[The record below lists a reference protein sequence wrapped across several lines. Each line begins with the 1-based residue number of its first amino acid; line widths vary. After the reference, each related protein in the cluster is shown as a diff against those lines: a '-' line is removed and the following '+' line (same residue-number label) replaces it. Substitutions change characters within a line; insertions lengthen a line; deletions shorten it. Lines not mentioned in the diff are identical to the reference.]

1 MMTAT
6 RLAALGF
13 ALFSGSVALAEE
25 PAQALPRE
33 QIEQIVR
40 DYLMREPEVIYEAI
54 QELQQRRAVAEAQK
68 QQQAVEANKGA
79 LFSSGKDPILGNP
92 QGDVTLVEFF
102 DYHCG
107 YCRGMVP
114 ALRSLVQK
122 DKGLKIV
129 MKEFPV
135 LGPDSLLAA
144 RASLAAEKQGRFA
157 DFHMAL
163 MGAKQLDEASIM
175 GIAKQLGLDLDRLAA
190 DMQSESLQDV
200 IDANANL
207 AGELG
212 ITGTPSFVIGGKLIP
227 GAVDVAQIESLI
239 AQQRQATN

>member
-1 MMTAT
+1 
-6 RLAALGF
+6 
-13 ALFSGSVALAEE
+13 
-25 PAQALPRE
+25 
-33 QIEQIVR
+33 
-40 DYLMREPEVIYEAI
+40 
-54 QELQQRRAVAEAQK
+54 
-68 QQQAVEANKGA
+68 
-79 LFSSGKDPILGNP
+79 
-92 QGDVTLVEFF
+92 
-102 DYHCG
+102 
-107 YCRGMVP
+107 
-114 ALRSLVQK
+114 
-122 DKGLKIV
+122 
-129 MKEFPV
+129 
-135 LGPDSLLAA
+135 
-144 RASLAAEKQGRFA
+144 
-157 DFHMAL
+157 MAL